1 MNLIL
6 QMFILIININNN
18 IFANGLRLI
27 YIYKPIIH
35 IKPRIPLV
43 KMDYSQYK
51 SFDDVINIL
60 PEFHTRIITNNWL
73 KYVSPEEFD
82 DPFKTRDPDN
92 ETDYINNDKIQQPY
106 SEHTYKE
113 FPEFLVRAL
122 YDFKIYIAINQQQ
135 KNNIYLA
142 WCPDAKMK
150 RAELAYIIAGKV
162 INSTIYI
169 ERIAQNPYYPDIL
182 SIDSRELVKRLEDIE
197 YKNGERFQFNY
208 DRLHEYDP
216 RYNMSWSF

>member
-1 MNLIL
+1 MRIVFQISLLLNLD
-6 QMFILIININNN
+6 
-18 IFANGLRLI
+18 IFANSLRLFHLD
-27 YIYKPIIH
+27 KPTIH
-35 IKPRIPLV
+35 VKPRIPLV
-43 KMDYSQYK
+43 KMDYSQFK

-60 PEFHTRIITNNWL
+60 PEFHIRIITNNWL

-92 ETDYINNDKIQQPY
+92 ETDNINNNKIQQPY
-106 SEHTYKE
+106 SEHTYKQ

-122 YDFKIYIAINQQQ
+122 YDFKIYIAINRQQ

-150 RAELAYIIAGKV
+150 RAELAYIISGKV

-169 ERIAQNPYYPDIL
+169 ERIAQNPYYPNIL
-182 SIDSRELVKRLEDIE
+182 SLDSRELVKRLQDIE
-197 YKNGERFQFNY
+197 YKEGERFQFNY